1 MVIAFF
7 VYFIHRYRNNVQK
20 LYQLFKDRPMS
31 PKALVAYW
39 TEYVIKHNGAE
50 HIMSSA
56 VTDLFWYQYYQLDV
70 IVFILL
76 LSTSLLLILSY
87 SLIVI
92 KNYILKRIGLIK
104 IKTD

>member
-1 MVIAFF
+1 MIIKVF
-7 VYFIHRYRNNVQK
+7 VYFTHRYRNNLQK

-31 PKALVAYW
+31 PKALVTYW

-70 IVFILL
+70 MIFILL
-76 LSTSLLLILSY
+76 LSTSLLLFILYTSI
-87 SLIVI
+87 LIKI
-92 KNYILKRIGLIK
+92 YILKRISLVK
-104 IKTD
+104 VKTD